1 MLGTII
7 AGVVTYWSTAIDLL
21 IILMLF
27 FAKVK
32 DKKGVRDIYIGQ
44 FLGSG
49 LLILVSLFFAV
60 ILHYVPDKRLLGFLG
75 IIPVFLGIKALILGD
90 SDGEKMANE
99 KLKDTNQ
106 NNLIKTLIFITIV
119 SCGADNVGLFVP
131 YFISLALPKLLI
143 TLVVFLIMIFL
154 LVFIAQ
160 KSVSIPTVGTVLEK
174 YSRWFIGIVYIF
186 IGGSVLIENGS
197 IQLFINLIRLI
208 KNATNFQ

>member
-143 TLVVFLIMIFL
+143 TLIVFLIMIFL

-160 KSVSIPTVGTVLEK
+160 KSVSIPIVGTVLEK

-186 IGGSVLIENGS
+186 IGGSVLVENGS
-197 IQLFINLIRLI
+197 IQLFINLI
-208 KNATNFQ
+208 K

>member
-44 FLGSG
+44 FLGSE

-75 IIPVFLGIKALILGD
+75 IIPVFFGIKALILGD

-131 YFISLALPKLLI
+131 YFISLTLPKLLI
-143 TLVVFLIMIFL
+143 TLIVFLIMIFL

-160 KSVSIPTVGTVLEK
+160 KSVSIPTVGIVLEK

-197 IQLFINLIRLI
+197 IQLFINLI
-208 KNATNFQ
+208 K

>member
-143 TLVVFLIMIFL
+143 TLIVFLIMIFL

-160 KSVSIPTVGTVLEK
+160 KSVSIPTIGTVLEK

-197 IQLFINLIRLI
+197 IQLFINLI
-208 KNATNFQ
+208 K

>member
-106 NNLIKTLIFITIV
+106 NNLIKNLIFITIV

-174 YSRWFIGIVYIF
+174 YSRWFIGIIYIF

-197 IQLFINLIRLI
+197 IQLFVNLI
-208 KNATNFQ
+208 K

>member
-143 TLVVFLIMIFL
+143 TLIVFLIMIFL

-197 IQLFINLIRLI
+197 IQLFINLI
-208 KNATNFQ
+208 K

>member
-174 YSRWFIGIVYIF
+174 YSRWFIGIIYIF

-197 IQLFINLIRLI
+197 IQLF
-208 KNATNFQ
+208 

>member
-60 ILHYVPDKRLLGFLG
+60 ILHYVPDKRYLGFLG

-143 TLVVFLIMIFL
+143 TLIVFLIMIFL

-197 IQLFINLIRLI
+197 IQLFINLI
-208 KNATNFQ
+208 K

>member
-143 TLVVFLIMIFL
+143 TLLVFLIMIFL

-160 KSVSIPTVGTVLEK
+160 KSVSITTVGTVLEK
-174 YSRWFIGIVYIF
+174 YSRWFIVIVYIF

-197 IQLFINLIRLI
+197 IQLFVNLI
-208 KNATNFQ
+208 K

>member
-119 SCGADNVGLFVP
+119 SCGADNIGLFVP

-143 TLVVFLIMIFL
+143 TLIVFLIMIFL

-197 IQLFINLIRLI
+197 IQLFINLI
-208 KNATNFQ
+208 K

>member
-27 FAKVK
+27 FTKVK

-131 YFISLALPKLLI
+131 YFISLALTKLLI

-160 KSVSIPTVGTVLEK
+160 KSVSIPIVGTVLEK

-197 IQLFINLIRLI
+197 IQLFVNLI
-208 KNATNFQ
+208 K

>member
-75 IIPVFLGIKALILGD
+75 IIPVFLGIRALIWGD

-143 TLVVFLIMIFL
+143 TLIVFLIMIFL

-197 IQLFINLIRLI
+197 IQLFINLI
-208 KNATNFQ
+208 K

>member
-27 FAKVK
+27 FSKVK

-143 TLVVFLIMIFL
+143 TLIVFLIMIFL

-197 IQLFINLIRLI
+197 IQLFVNLI
-208 KNATNFQ
+208 K

>member
-143 TLVVFLIMIFL
+143 TLIMFLIMIFL

-197 IQLFINLIRLI
+197 IQLFINLI
-208 KNATNFQ
+208 K

>member
-32 DKKGVRDIYIGQ
+32 DKKGVRDIYTGQ

-143 TLVVFLIMIFL
+143 TLIVFLIMIFL

-197 IQLFINLIRLI
+197 IQLFINLI
-208 KNATNFQ
+208 K

>member
-90 SDGEKMANE
+90 SDSEKMANE

-143 TLVVFLIMIFL
+143 TLIVFLIMIFL

-197 IQLFINLIRLI
+197 IQLFINLI
-208 KNATNFQ
+208 K

>member
-21 IILMLF
+21 IILMLL

-143 TLVVFLIMIFL
+143 TLIVFLIMIFL

-197 IQLFINLIRLI
+197 IQLFINLI
-208 KNATNFQ
+208 K

>member
-131 YFISLALPKLLI
+131 YFISLALTKLLI
-143 TLVVFLIMIFL
+143 TLLVFLIMIFL

-174 YSRWFIGIVYIF
+174 HSRWFIGIVYIF

-197 IQLFINLIRLI
+197 IQLFVNLI
-208 KNATNFQ
+208 K

>member
-7 AGVVTYWSTAIDLL
+7 TGVVTYWSTAIDLL

-143 TLVVFLIMIFL
+143 TLLVFLIMIFL

-186 IGGSVLIENGS
+186 IGGSVLIEIGS
-197 IQLFINLIRLI
+197 IQLFVNLI
-208 KNATNFQ
+208 K

>member
-1 MLGTII
+1 MLRTII

-75 IIPVFLGIKALILGD
+75 LIPVFLGIKALILGD

-143 TLVVFLIMIFL
+143 TLIVFLIMIFL

-197 IQLFINLIRLI
+197 IQLFINLI
-208 KNATNFQ
+208 K

>member
-143 TLVVFLIMIFL
+143 TLIVFLIMIFL

-174 YSRWFIGIVYIF
+174 YSRWFLGIVYIF
-186 IGGSVLIENGS
+186 IGGSVLIETGS
-197 IQLFINLIRLI
+197 IHIFINLI
-208 KNATNFQ
+208 K

>member
-99 KLKDTNQ
+99 KLKDINQ

-143 TLVVFLIMIFL
+143 TLIVFLIMIFL

-197 IQLFINLIRLI
+197 IQLFVNLI
-208 KNATNFQ
+208 K

>member
-1 MLGTII
+1 M
-7 AGVVTYWSTAIDLL
+7 TYWSTAIDLL

-197 IQLFINLIRLI
+197 IQLFVNLI
-208 KNATNFQ
+208 K

>member
-49 LLILVSLFFAV
+49 ILILVSLFFAV

-143 TLVVFLIMIFL
+143 TLIVFLIMIFL

-197 IQLFINLIRLI
+197 IQLFVNLI
-208 KNATNFQ
+208 K

>member
-143 TLVVFLIMIFL
+143 TLLVFLIMIFL

-197 IQLFINLIRLI
+197 IQLFVNLI
-208 KNATNFQ
+208 K

>member
-44 FLGSG
+44 FLGSE

-143 TLVVFLIMIFL
+143 TLIVFLIMIFL

-197 IQLFINLIRLI
+197 IQLFINLI
-208 KNATNFQ
+208 K

>member
-75 IIPVFLGIKALILGD
+75 IIPVFFGIKALILGD

-143 TLVVFLIMIFL
+143 TLIVFLIMIFL

-197 IQLFINLIRLI
+197 IQLFINLI
-208 KNATNFQ
+208 K

>member
-1 MLGTII
+1 MLGSII

-197 IQLFINLIRLI
+197 IQLFVNLI
-208 KNATNFQ
+208 K

>member
-7 AGVVTYWSTAIDLL
+7 AGVVTYWSTDIDLL

-27 FAKVK
+27 FAKIK

-143 TLVVFLIMIFL
+143 TLIVFLIMIFL

-197 IQLFINLIRLI
+197 IQLFVNLI
-208 KNATNFQ
+208 K

>member
-143 TLVVFLIMIFL
+143 TLIVFLIMIFL

-197 IQLFINLIRLI
+197 IQLFVNLI
-208 KNATNFQ
+208 K

>member
-75 IIPVFLGIKALILGD
+75 IIPVFLGIKALIVGD

-143 TLVVFLIMIFL
+143 TLIVFLIMIFL

-197 IQLFINLIRLI
+197 IQLFINLI
-208 KNATNFQ
+208 K

>member
-75 IIPVFLGIKALILGD
+75 IIPAFLGIKALILGD

-131 YFISLALPKLLI
+131 YFISLALTKLLI
-143 TLVVFLIMIFL
+143 TLLVFLIMIFL

-197 IQLFINLIRLI
+197 IQLFINLI
-208 KNATNFQ
+208 K

>member
-75 IIPVFLGIKALILGD
+75 IIPAFLGIKALILGD

-99 KLKDTNQ
+99 KLKDINQ

-143 TLVVFLIMIFL
+143 TLIVFLIMIFL

-197 IQLFINLIRLI
+197 IQLFINLI
-208 KNATNFQ
+208 K

>member
-119 SCGADNVGLFVP
+119 SCGADNVWLFVP

-143 TLVVFLIMIFL
+143 TLIVFLIMIFL

-197 IQLFINLIRLI
+197 IQLFVNLI
-208 KNATNFQ
+208 K

>member
-143 TLVVFLIMIFL
+143 TLIVFLIMIFL

>member
-7 AGVVTYWSTAIDLL
+7 AGVVIYWSTAIDLL

-143 TLVVFLIMIFL
+143 TLIVFLIMIFL

-197 IQLFINLIRLI
+197 IIQ
-208 KNATNFQ
+208 KNKSL

>member
-1 MLGTII
+1 M
-7 AGVVTYWSTAIDLL
+7 VTYWSTAIDLL

-143 TLVVFLIMIFL
+143 TLIVFLIMIFL

-197 IQLFINLIRLI
+197 IQLFINLI
-208 KNATNFQ
+208 K